1 MIINIKG
8 INGSFIGASI
18 KAFVG
23 MTIPNGIIEKVNN
36 KSILVKN
43 NNTEISGFNGT
54 IKVEELSLSIWE
66 LSEEALKMVS
76 SSDGKLYI
84 PNEKENALITLCN
97 MPSHEAIESIGAIAN
112 NIRNKVNLRNECI
125 NDTYGSLSEY
135 TIAATIDQL
144 INK

>member
-8 INGSFIGASI
+8 INGSFIDANI

-23 MTIPNGIIEKVNN
+23 MTIPNGTIEKVNS
-36 KSILVKN
+36 KSLLVKN
-43 NNTEISGFNGT
+43 NNTDDSDFKGT
-54 IKVEELSLSIWE
+54 VKINELNLYIWE
-66 LSEEALKMVS
+66 LSDNCLKMVTS
-76 SSDGKLYI
+76 PDGKPYI
-84 PNEKENALITLCN
+84 PNDKENALITLCN

-112 NIRNKVNLRNECI
+112 NIKNKVNLRNESI
-125 NDTYGSLSEY
+125 NDVYGSLSEY